1 MTSAG
6 GDPGGALVVRVWR
19 EDDGHERFRARITL
33 GSGEGLEPRTVV
45 ATSPDEVLEIVRAW
59 LLLMATAADSS
70 RS

>member
-19 EDDGHERFRARITL
+19 EDDGDERFRARITL

-45 ATSPDEVLEIVRAW
+45 ATSPDEVLEIVRTW
-59 LLLMATAADSS
+59 LLMATAADSS

>member
-19 EDDGHERFRARITL
+19 EDDSDEHFRARVTL

-59 LLLMATAADSS
+59 LLLSTTADSS